1 MDKIRK
7 LNRVVAMKDFGR
19 AVFGTLSMA
28 VGMTLLGKVIYGR
41 GVRANQAY
49 LCHAFPE
56 EYDAMTAKLERI
68 LEEGH

>member
-7 LNRVVAMKDFGR
+7 LNRVVVMKDFGR
-19 AVFGTLSMA
+19 AVFGMLSMA
-28 VGMTLLGKVIYGR
+28 AGMTLLGKVIYGR

-49 LCHAFPE
+49 LYHAFPE
-56 EYDAMTAKLERI
+56 EYNAMTAKLERI

>member
-1 MDKIRK
+1 M
-7 LNRVVAMKDFGR
+7 
-19 AVFGTLSMA
+19 FGTLSMA
-28 VGMTLLGKVIYGR
+28 IGMTLLGKVIYGR
-41 GVRANQAY
+41 GVRANQEY